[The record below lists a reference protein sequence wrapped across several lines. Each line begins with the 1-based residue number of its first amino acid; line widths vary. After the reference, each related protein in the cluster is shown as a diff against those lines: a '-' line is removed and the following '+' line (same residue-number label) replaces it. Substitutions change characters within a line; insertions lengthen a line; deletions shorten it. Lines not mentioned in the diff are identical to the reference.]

1 MGVVFCDLIWDTS
14 ANKKY
19 VSAKGRNARL
29 FLALLQEKKN
39 IWTYKWILNRSSD
52 YEKWIG
58 RNQSEAS
65 DTQGMT
71 ETLQI

>member
-1 MGVVFCDLIWDTS
+1 MFPQKEETRVSSSLYY
-14 ANKKY
+14 KK
-19 VSAKGRNARL
+19 
-29 FLALLQEKKN
+29 KKN

-58 RNQSEAS
+58 RNQNEAS